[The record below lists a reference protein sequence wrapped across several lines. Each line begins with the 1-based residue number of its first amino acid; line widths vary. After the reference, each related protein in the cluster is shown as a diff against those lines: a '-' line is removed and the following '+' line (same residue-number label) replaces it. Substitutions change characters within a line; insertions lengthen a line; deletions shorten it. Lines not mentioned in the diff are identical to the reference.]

1 LAIIVITGA
10 GAGLGRAL
18 ARRFAGEGETVIL
31 LGRTVAKLET
41 LAREIGARATGIECD
56 VGSPASV
63 KAAFAAIA
71 AMHPRIDVLINNAA
85 VFEPF
90 LIANATDEQIMRTIG
105 TNVAGPI
112 LCTRAALPLMG
123 AGGQIINLSSES
135 VDMHFPHL
143 TLYQTTKAAVERF
156 SKSMH
161 HELEFSG
168 IRVTTVRAGQMMEEG
183 KAWDVDPAGGDGVC
197 QGSHGGR
204 AEPDA
209 APDFA
214 ICQRDGCVPGADRS
228 AAGRARFQHRA
239 ARAQTGLMIAPTNSA
254 CRKVRA
260 VDLRGRMRRSAPWA
274 AERCHGHERNPR
286 FRGRRQRRRLD
297 VRGTGHARGRAQRRH
312 PGEEPALSAA
322 PRRSPAAS
330 CGSRTTVLWR
340 RTGWRRARSAPTPTS
355 MRSSATTTTRLALRG
370 RGAVPMSKKRR
381 KCWSS

>member
-1 LAIIVITGA
+1 MAIIVITGA

-18 ARRFAGEGETVIL
+18 ARRFVGEGETVIL

-90 LIANATDEQIMRTIG
+90 LIANATDDQIMRTIG

-112 LCTRAALPLMG
+112 LCTRAAIPLMG
-123 AGGQIINLSSES
+123 PGDQIINLSSES

-161 HELEFSG
+161 HELEPMG

-183 KAWDVDPAGGDGVC
+183 KAWDVDP
-197 QGSHGGR
+197 Q
-204 AEPDA
+204 A
-209 APDFA
+209 AMEFA
-214 ICQRDGCVPGADRS
+214 KAAM
-228 AAGRARFQHRA
+228 AAGLNLTQRPISQYANVTDVFRALIDLPADVHVSS
-239 ARAQTGLMIAPTNSA
+239 IA
-254 CRKVRA
+254 
-260 VDLRGRMRRSAPWA
+260 L
-274 AERCHGHERNPR
+274 
-286 FRGRRQRRRLD
+286 
-297 VRGTGHARGRAQRRH
+297 HARK
-312 PGEEPALSAA
+312 PA
-322 PRRSPAAS
+322 
-330 CGSRTTVLWR
+330 
-340 RTGWRRARSAPTPTS
+340 
-355 MRSSATTTTRLALRG
+355 
-370 RGAVPMSKKRR
+370 
-381 KCWSS
+381 